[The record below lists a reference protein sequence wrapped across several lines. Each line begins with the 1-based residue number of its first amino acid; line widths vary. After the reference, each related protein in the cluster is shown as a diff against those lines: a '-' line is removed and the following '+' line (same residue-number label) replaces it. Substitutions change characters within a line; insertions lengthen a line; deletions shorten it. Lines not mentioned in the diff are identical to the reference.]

1 MENKVSVG
9 LLGLGVVGSGVV
21 QIINEHQ
28 EKLKHQ
34 LGVTVEVKRILVR
47 NLEKAREVDVDPSL
61 LTVNPDDVLND
72 SEIDVVIEVMGGIDT
87 AKDYILQA
95 FAAKKHVIS
104 ANKDLVALHGPE
116 L

>member
-61 LTVNPDDVLND
+61 LTVNPDDVLSD
-72 SEIDVVIEVMGGIDT
+72 SEIDVDRKSTRLNSSHVATSYAGFCLT
-87 AKDYILQA
+87 K
-95 FAAKKHVIS
+95 KKHCS
-104 ANKDLVALHGPE
+104 SYSLN
-116 L
+116 